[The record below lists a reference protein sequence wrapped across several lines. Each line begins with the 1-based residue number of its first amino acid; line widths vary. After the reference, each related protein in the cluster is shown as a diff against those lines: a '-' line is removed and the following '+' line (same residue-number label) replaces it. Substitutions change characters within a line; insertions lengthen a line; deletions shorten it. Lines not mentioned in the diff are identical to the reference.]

1 MKKSTNT
8 YNSKLSTSPAKRLK
22 LKSTSRDMKPL
33 TIDSNSYQD
42 LRSQLD
48 AANLEISDLR
58 HQLAAHRRIQ
68 IEQGKALEKFEK
80 DTGF

>member
-1 MKKSTNT
+1 
-8 YNSKLSTSPAKRLK
+8 
-22 LKSTSRDMKPL
+22 MKPL